1 MNKIYIAL
9 FPVILLANI
18 NIKDF
23 KDINLDK
30 KYDDKIKLLEKTN
43 IKNKIGDFNNINI

>member
-1 MNKIYIAL
+1 MNKIYMAL

-23 KDINLDK
+23 KDINLE
-30 KYDDKIKLLEKTN
+30 IK
-43 IKNKIGDFNNINI
+43 